1 MEDDKDKYPKYKLKV
16 LRYKHKAIFS
26 KVKDNKD
33 IGFNTSIV
41 PIIVIKKM
49 YLYTAGKKAVNTTV
63 LKVQVKKASIIKTK
77 VNKLKTLQAK

>member
-16 LRYKHKAIFS
+16 LRFKYKAMPS

-41 PIIVIKKM
+41 PVIVIRKM
-49 YLYTAGKKAVNTTV
+49 CLYITGKKAINTTV
-63 LKVQVKKASIIKTK
+63 PKV
-77 VNKLKTLQAK
+77 